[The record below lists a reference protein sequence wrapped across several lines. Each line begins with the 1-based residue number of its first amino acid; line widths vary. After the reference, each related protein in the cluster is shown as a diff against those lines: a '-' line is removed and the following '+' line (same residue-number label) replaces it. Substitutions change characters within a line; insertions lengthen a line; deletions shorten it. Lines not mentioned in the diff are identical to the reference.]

1 MPALIGQYLFGDIV
15 NGRVFHVPV
24 DGLRPGHLATIR
36 ELALL
41 RNGRSVRLADLVHG
55 QPGRVD
61 LRFGQDERGEVYVL
75 TKQDGMI
82 RSLRPA

>member
-1 MPALIGQYLFGDIV
+1 
-15 NGRVFHVPV
+15 
-24 DGLRPGHLATIR
+24 
-36 ELALL
+36 LL